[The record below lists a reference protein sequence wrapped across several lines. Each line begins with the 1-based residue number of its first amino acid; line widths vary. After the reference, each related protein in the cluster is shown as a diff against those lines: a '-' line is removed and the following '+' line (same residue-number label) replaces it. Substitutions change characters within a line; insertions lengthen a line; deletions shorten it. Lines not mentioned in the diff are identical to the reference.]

1 MEGSAAPQLIFVTE
15 SHEHWAAAD
24 TQITAFLLFL
34 SSCCLL
40 PGELV
45 MVNREIWMEEWE
57 N

>member
-1 MEGSAAPQLIFVTE
+1 MEGSAASQLIFVTE
-15 SHEHWAAAD
+15 SHEHWAAAE

-34 SSCCLL
+34 SPCCLL

-45 MVNREIWMEEWE
+45 MGNRGIRMEEWE

>member
-40 PGELV
+40 SGELV